1 MWACRS
7 PASGFRC
14 AAAYEWDERGR
25 PDGEPDGLT
34 PGEPADRLRESVRRR
49 SPGWAA
55 AGAVLTA
62 QGAPSLA
69 YDHARRSR

>member
-25 PDGEPDGLT
+25 PDGLT
-34 PGEPADRLRESVRRR
+34 PGEPADRLRESARRR

-62 QGAPSLA
+62 QGALSLA